1 MPNDRDSH
9 APMNPAPDG
18 GELPSAW
25 PPFTDAATHAA
36 PQATRALVD
45 GLGVYTASAGS
56 PFLTAPL
63 PSNGASG
70 SPQSR
75 STDPPDTLSDQLR
88 ELREPLERKV
98 QGVPLRLR
106 LSEEEVS
113 GLVTAVL
120 DLMAR
125 HLRLA
130 SSPTRRE
137 Y

>member
-1 MPNDRDSH
+1 
-9 APMNPAPDG
+9 MNPAPDG
-18 GELPSAW
+18 EELPSAW
-25 PPFTDAATHAA
+25 PPRIDAAHAP

-63 PSNGASG
+63 RSNGASG
-70 SPQSR
+70 SPESKV
-75 STDPPDTLSDQLR
+75 TDPPDTLDDQLR
-88 ELREPLERKV
+88 DLREPLERTV

-120 DLMAR
+120 DLIAH

-130 SSPTRRE
+130 SGPARRD